1 MGEEEQRN
9 GNGRKE
15 GRKSKYAVA
24 CSIVGSIISILM
36 GYDTGVM
43 SGAMLFIKDDL
54 KTNDTQVQVLAG
66 ILNVCALVGSLTA
79 GRVSD
84 WVGRRRTISFAAWI
98 FFAGSV
104 LMGLAPNFATL
115 LAGRCVAGV
124 GVGYAL
130 MIAPVYAA
138 EIASAESRGA
148 LSSLP
153 DICISFGILLGY
165 VANYLLAKLPLVY
178 GWRAMLGLGA
188 LPSAA
193 LAIGVFAM
201 PESPRWLVMQGR
213 DEESLAVLRRE
224 CNTAGEAEA
233 RLAEIRTAAGLAD
246 DSTPGEPAPNSSGK
260 GVWKELFLHPTP
272 PVRRIVVAALGVHF
286 FNHLTGIEAVLLYSP
301 RIFKATGI
309 ATRNEVLAATIG
321 VGVTKTVF
329 ILVAILLVD
338 RIGRRRLYLS
348 SLAGIIASLAF
359 LGLGLTV
366 VEHSAPHHAAQ
377 WAVVLAITTVFTFVA
392 SFSIGVGPVTWAY
405 SSEVF
410 PLRLRAQG
418 SSVAVAINRLINA
431 AVSMTFVSLYKAM
444 TIGGAFF
451 VFAGLSVL
459 AAAFFYL
466 FCPETQGRP
475 LEEIEEVF
483 SRGWRARSSSAEVE
497 LPGSTVPDG
506 NGKADGNQST

>member
-9 GNGRKE
+9 GDGRKE

-66 ILNVCALVGSLTA
+66 ILNICALVGSLTA

-84 WVGRRRTISFAAWI
+84 WAGRRRTISFSACI

-115 LAGRCVAGV
+115 LVGRCVAGV

-138 EIASAESRGA
+138 EIASADTRGA

-153 DICISFGILLGY
+153 DICISLGILLGY

-193 LAIGVFAM
+193 LAVGVFAM

-213 DEESLAVLRRE
+213 AAEALAVLRRE
-224 CNTAGEAEA
+224 CESDDEAQV
-233 RLAEIRTAAGLAD
+233 RLAEIKAAAGLAA
-246 DSTPGEPAPNSSGK
+246 DSAPGVPAPRSGGK

-272 PVRRIVVAALGVHF
+272 PVRRILVAALGVHF

-301 RIFKATGI
+301 RIFKAAGI
-309 ATRNEVLAATIG
+309 ASRNEVLAATVG
-321 VGVTKTVF
+321 VGVTKTAF

-338 RIGRRRLYLS
+338 RIGRRRLYLA
-348 SLAGIIASLAF
+348 SLAGIIASLAC

-366 VEHSAPHHAAQ
+366 IEHSSSGAAR
-377 WAVVLAITTVFTFVA
+377 WAVALAIATVFTFVA
-392 SFSIGVGPVTWAY
+392 SFSVGVGPVTWTY

-418 SSVAVAINRLINA
+418 TSVGVAINRLINA
-431 AVSMTFVSLYKAM
+431 TVSMTFVSLYKAI

-451 VFAGLSVL
+451 LFAGLSVV
-459 AAAFFYL
+459 AAAFFYFL
-466 FCPETQGRP
+466 CPETQGRP
-475 LEEIEEVF
+475 LEEVEEVF
-483 SRGWRARSSSAEVE
+483 SHGWLAHRGGVPPAVEMRGTTVAE
-497 LPGSTVPDG
+497 G
-506 NGKADGNQST
+506 NAKAQV

>member
-1 MGEEEQRN
+1 
-9 GNGRKE
+9 
-15 GRKSKYAVA
+15 
-24 CSIVGSIISILM
+24 
-36 GYDTGVM
+36 M

-66 ILNVCALVGSLTA
+66 ILNICALVGSLTA

-84 WVGRRRTISFAAWI
+84 WAGRRRTISFAACI
-98 FFAGSV
+98 FFVGSV

-115 LAGRCVAGV
+115 LVGRCVAGV

-153 DICISFGILLGY
+153 DICISLGILLGY

-188 LPSAA
+188 LPSAVI
-193 LAIGVFAM
+193 AIGVFAM

-213 DEESLAVLRRE
+213 PEEALAVLRRE
-224 CNTAGEAEA
+224 CETEDEAQV
-233 RLAEIRTAAGLAD
+233 RLAEIKTAAGLAV
-246 DSTPGEPAPNSSGK
+246 DSAPGVAAPKSSGK

-272 PVRRIVVAALGVHF
+272 PVRRILVAALGVHF

-301 RIFKATGI
+301 RIFKAAGI
-309 ATRNEVLAATIG
+309 ATRNEVLAATVG

-348 SLAGIIASLAF
+348 SLAGIIASLAC

-366 VEHSAPHHAAQ
+366 VERSAPHYAAR
-377 WAVVLAITTVFTFVA
+377 WAVVLAIATVFTFVA
-392 SFSIGVGPVTWAY
+392 SFSIGVGPVTWTY

-418 SSVAVAINRLINA
+418 TSVGVAINRLINA
-431 AVSMTFVSLYKAM
+431 TVSMTFVSLYKAM

-451 VFAGLSVL
+451 LFAGLSVL
-459 AAAFFYL
+459 AAAFFYFL
-466 FCPETQGRP
+466 CPETQGRA
-475 LEEIEEVF
+475 LEEVEQVF
-483 SRGWRARSSSAEVE
+483 SHGWCAHRGEVPAVE
-497 LPGSTVPDG
+497 MRKSTVAEG
-506 NGKADGNQST
+506 NAKAQP

>member
-1 MGEEEQRN
+1 MGEEEN
-9 GNGRKE
+9 GSARK
-15 GRKSKYAVA
+15 GARKSNYAVA

-54 KTNDTQVQVLAG
+54 KIDDTKVQVLAG
-66 ILNVCALVGSLTA
+66 ILNFCALVGSLTA

-84 WVGRRRTISFAAWI
+84 WIGRRWTISFAAWI

-104 LMGLAPNFATL
+104 LMGFAPNFATL
-115 LAGRCVAGV
+115 LVGRCVAGI

-138 EIASAESRGA
+138 EIASAETRGA

-153 DICISFGILLGY
+153 DICISLGILLGY
-165 VANYLLAKLPLVY
+165 VANYVLAKLPLIY

-193 LAIGVFAM
+193 LAVGVFAM

-213 DEESLAVLRRE
+213 AEEALAVLRRE
-224 CNTAGEAEA
+224 CGAEGEAQV
-233 RLAEIRTAAGLAD
+233 RLAEIKAAAGLAGD
-246 DSTPGEPAPNSSGK
+246 AAPGAPAPDNSGK

-272 PVRRIVVAALGVHF
+272 PVRRIAVAAIGVHF

-301 RIFKATGI
+301 RIFKAAGI
-309 ATRNEVLAATIG
+309 ASRNEVLAATIG

-329 ILVAILLVD
+329 ILVAIFLVD
-338 RIGRRRLYLS
+338 RVGRRRLYLS
-348 SLAGIIASLAF
+348 SLAGIIASAAC

-366 VEHSAPHHAAQ
+366 VEHAGSSSSHHPAR
-377 WAVVLAITTVFTFVA
+377 WAVVLAIATVFTFVA
-392 SFSIGVGPVTWAY
+392 SFSIGVGPVTWTY

-418 SSVAVAINRLINA
+418 NSVAVAMNRAINA
-431 AVSMTFVSLYKAM
+431 TVSMTFVSLYKAV

-451 VFAGLSVL
+451 LFMGLSIL
-459 AAAFFYL
+459 GATFFYFL
-466 FCPETQGRP
+466 CPETQGRP

-483 SRGWRARSSSAEVE
+483 SRGWCARGSSSAAAVE
-497 LPGSTVPDG
+497 LPRRAVDG
-506 NGKADGNQST
+506 GGGKADGN

>member
-1 MGEEEQRN
+1 MAT
-9 GNGRKE
+9 GRRRE
-15 GRKSKYAVA
+15 GRANMPWRAPLLAPSSPSSWATPSRTVF
-24 CSIVGSIISILM
+24 S
-36 GYDTGVM
+36 DTGVM

-66 ILNVCALVGSLTA
+66 ILNICAVVGSLTA

-84 WVGRRRTISFAAWI
+84 WAGRRRTISFAASI
-98 FFAGSV
+98 FFVGSV

-115 LAGRCVAGV
+115 LVGRCVAGI

-153 DICISFGILLGY
+153 DISISLGILLGY

-213 DEESLAVLRRE
+213 ADEALSVLRRE
-224 CNTAGEAEA
+224 CGTEDEAQV
-233 RLAEIRTAAGLAD
+233 RLAEIKTAAGLAV
-246 DSTPGEPAPNSSGK
+246 DSAPGLPAPKSSGK

-272 PVRRIVVAALGVHF
+272 TVRRILVAALGVHF

-301 RIFKATGI
+301 RIFKAAGI
-309 ATRNEVLAATIG
+309 ASRNEVLAATVG

-329 ILVAILLVD
+329 ILAAILLVD
-338 RIGRRRLYLS
+338 RIGRRRLYLT
-348 SLAGIIASLAF
+348 SLAGIIASLAC
-359 LGLGLTV
+359 LGLGLTA
-366 VEHSAPHHAAQ
+366 VERSAPQHAAQ
-377 WAVVLAITTVFTFVA
+377 WVVVLAITTVFTFVA
-392 SFSIGVGPVTWAY
+392 SFSIGVGPVTWTY

-418 SSVAVAINRLINA
+418 TSVGVAINRLINA
-431 AVSMTFVSLYKAM
+431 TVSMTFVSLYKAM
-444 TIGGAFF
+444 TIGGTFF
-451 VFAGLSVL
+451 LFAGLSVV
-459 AAAFFYL
+459 AAAFFY
-466 FCPETQGRP
+466 FICPETQGRP
-475 LEEIEEVF
+475 LEEIEQVF
-483 SRGWRARSSSAEVE
+483 SHGWFARHQEATATVE
-497 LPGSTVPDG
+497 MRGSTMAEG
-506 NGKADGNQST
+506 NGKKATAI

>member
-1 MGEEEQRN
+1 MGEEDQRN

-54 KTNDTQVQVLAG
+54 KINDTQVQVLAG
-66 ILNVCALVGSLTA
+66 ILNFCALAGSLTA

-84 WVGRRRTISFAAWI
+84 WIGRRWTISFAAWI

-104 LMGLAPNFATL
+104 LMGFAPNFATL
-115 LAGRCVAGV
+115 LVGRCVAGV

-130 MIAPVYAA
+130 MIAPIYAA

-153 DICISFGILLGY
+153 DICISLGILLGY
-165 VANYLLAKLPLVY
+165 VANYFLAKLPLVY
-178 GWRAMLGLGA
+178 GWRAMLGIGA

-193 LAIGVFAM
+193 LALGVFAM

-213 DEESLAVLRRE
+213 TEEALTVLRRE
-224 CNTAGEAEA
+224 CDTPGDAEA
-233 RLAEIRTAAGLAD
+233 RLAEIKAAAGLAD
-246 DSTPGEPAPNSSGK
+246 ESAPGAPARNNSGK

-272 PVRRIVVAALGVHF
+272 PVRRILVAAVGVHF

-301 RIFKATGI
+301 RIFKAAGI
-309 ATRNEVLAATIG
+309 ESRNEVLAATVG

-329 ILVAILLVD
+329 ILVAIFLVD

-348 SLAGIIASLAF
+348 SLAGIIASLVC
-359 LGLGLTV
+359 LGLGLTI
-366 VEHSAPHHAAQ
+366 VEHTPPHHHAAR
-377 WAVVLAITTVFTFVA
+377 WAVALAIATVFTFVA
-392 SFSIGVGPVTWAY
+392 SFSIGVGPVTWTY

-418 SSVAVAINRLINA
+418 NSVAVAINRAINA
-431 AVSMTFVSLYKAM
+431 TVSMTFVSLYKAV

-451 VFAGLSVL
+451 LFAGLATV
-459 AAAFFYL
+459 AAAFFYF

-483 SRGWRARSSSAEVE
+483 SHGWRARRSSPAAVE
-497 LPGSTVPDG
+497 LPRSTAGGKPEGS
-506 NGKADGNQST
+506 